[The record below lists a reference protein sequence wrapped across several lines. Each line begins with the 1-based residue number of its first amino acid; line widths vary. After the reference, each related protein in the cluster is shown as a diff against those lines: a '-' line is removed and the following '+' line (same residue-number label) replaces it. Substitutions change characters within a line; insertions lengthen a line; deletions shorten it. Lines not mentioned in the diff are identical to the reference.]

1 MEEEQ
6 AMATTRLGSAD
17 FKAMGVVARARK
29 DNLKEMFTGTHLT
42 FAKHA
47 KEKSLKDAVSD
58 AASLGDS
65 TKNLVDGIKTGS
77 TAASALSQVGD
88 LRSNALEFFKIAT
101 NLHDISDVV
110 SAVGSDVMHS
120 MISEM
125 TPFIGVISSSY
136 KAAKSWRAVV
146 ANARDLY
153 KADYYLEGV
162 LPGDPSA
169 AANAVLVCIKRFLAA
184 NTADAARNTASAATK
199 VAGLFADLGTA
210 TTAAVG
216 AASALAKLIQELA
229 ILGRDY
235 SEMKAGNAVLDDPDP
250 SKLNLDVFKVC
261 PLLGCYLIACSDTS
275 MVVNFMVADMG
286 LPGWMDKVEQMKKNQ
301 LDPLIKNA
309 NKAIVSSHLTLEGL
323 KQNKGTFAEKS
334 MFDKFKENLK
344 YQFNQLIKSNAA
356 RSASA

>member
-1 MEEEQ
+1 
-6 AMATTRLGSAD
+6 MATTKLGGAD

-29 DNLKEMFTGTHLT
+29 DNFKEMFTGTHLT

-47 KEKSLKDAVSD
+47 KEKSLKNAISD
-58 AASLGDS
+58 ATSLGSS
-65 TKNLVDGIKTGS
+65 TSSLVSGIKSGAK
-77 TAASALSQVGD
+77 AASAISQVGD
-88 LRSNALEFFKIAT
+88 LRSNALEFVKICT

-110 SAVGSDVMHS
+110 SAVGSEVLHS

-153 KADYYLEGV
+153 KGDYYLEGV
-162 LPGDPSA
+162 LPGDPTA

-210 TTAAVG
+210 TTAAIG
-216 AASALAKLIQELA
+216 ACSALAKLIQELA

-235 SEMKAGNAVLDDPDP
+235 TEMKAGNAVLQDPDP
-250 SKLNLDVFKVC
+250 SKLNLSVFQVC

-275 MVVNFMVADMG
+275 MIVNFMVADMG
-286 LPGWMDKVEQMKKNQ
+286 MPGWMDKVEQMKKTQ

-309 NKAIVSSHLTLEGL
+309 NQAITTSHLTLEGL

-334 MFDKFKENLK
+334 MFEKFKANLK

>member
-1 MEEEQ
+1 MGSS
-6 AMATTRLGSAD
+6 RLGTAD
-17 FKAMGVVARARK
+17 FKAMGVIARARK
-29 DNLKEMFTGTHLT
+29 DNLKEMFTGTHLS
-42 FAKHA
+42 FAKYA
-47 KEKSLKDAVSD
+47 REKSLKNALSD
-58 AASLGDS
+58 ATSLGSS
-65 TKNLVDGIKTGS
+65 TEKLVSGIKTGAK
-77 TAASALSQVGD
+77 TASALSQVGD
-88 LRSNALEFFKIAT
+88 LHSNATEFFQIAT

-110 SAVGSDVMHS
+110 SAVSSDALHS
-120 MISEM
+120 MVSEV
-125 TPFIGVISSSY
+125 TPFIGVITSSY
-136 KAAKSWRAVV
+136 KAAKAWRAVV

-169 AANAVLVCIKRFLAA
+169 AADAVIVCIKRFLAA

-210 TTAAVG
+210 TTAAIG

-235 SEMKAGNAVLDDPDP
+235 TEMKAGNAVLDDPDP
-250 SKLNLDVFKVC
+250 TKLNMNVFQVC

-275 MVVNFMVADMG
+275 MMVNFFVSDMG
-286 LPGWMDKVEQMKKNQ
+286 LPGWMDKVEAMKKNQ

-323 KQNKGTFAEKS
+323 KANKGTFAEKGI
-334 MFDKFKENLK
+334 FDKLKDNVK
-344 YQFNQLIKSNAA
+344 YQFNKLIKSNAA
-356 RSASA
+356 RQVNA